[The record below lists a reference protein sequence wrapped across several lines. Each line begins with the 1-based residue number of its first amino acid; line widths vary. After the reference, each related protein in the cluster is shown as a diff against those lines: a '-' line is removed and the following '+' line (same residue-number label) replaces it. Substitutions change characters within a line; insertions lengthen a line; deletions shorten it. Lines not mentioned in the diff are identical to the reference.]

1 MQLTHLLKYA
11 SIFFHINNTDA
22 IHAHTK
28 KLNWFLVTVGIS
40 LIAFIHFQN
49 ALIKHKRIV
58 LFYNVG
64 MQIKSVISR
73 DVKERHFYLLAG
85 EAVCSQLFF
94 GQNKVYHDF
103 VIDNFLGTQFFYA
116 QSPNFCDVF
125 NMFAGFA
132 VDHFTSNFFCHHSR
146 TRLCVARVAIPRLDP
161 PGNRL

>member
-1 MQLTHLLKYA
+1 MQSTHTLTH
-11 SIFFHINNTDA
+11 S
-22 IHAHTK
+22 HTHSYTHTHT

-40 LIAFIHFQN
+40 LIAFIHFEN

-103 VIDNFLGTQFFYA
+103 VIDNFLATQFFYA

-125 NMFAGFA
+125 NMFVGFA
-132 VDHFTSNFFCHHSR
+132 VDHSTRVIFLRHLSR
-146 TRLCVARVAIPRLDP
+146 TRSCVAWVAIPRLDR